1 MSPCVV
7 YCHILDF
14 KQVLF
19 IFSQVFFLLGLFWFL
34 PPASAQRT
42 NTTGTCQTET
52 LGREFITSYM
62 DDCGN
67 SSQFEVQITGYF
79 AFTSV
84 SVSISNYQFDKKIM
98 VNWGEMVRVSLPES
112 VGIKGTTNFSNVV
125 LVKADKDISVVSV
138 SNKHV
143 SPETTVLY
151 PVSSL
156 GNEHYIVTP
165 STESLDSYPEFSVMT
180 YQEPNS
186 VEVHVK
192 GKLHYLIQDNSTG
205 SRLTI
210 KLHAFQGIQFQGIG
224 DLSGTRIVS
233 EKPVAILVG
242 QRCFCNNTKCNHVFE
257 QLLPVCSWGTKY
269 IVPPL
274 PWQKVDEIVY
284 ITASRNTTVL
294 YQLGEQAETVTL
306 AGGSV
311 LQRPVKPW
319 IPVYISANVGIQ
331 VVFYSVGAPLPNSS
345 HAFLMNVPDV
355 ASYCQM
361 YSINAQEGFENFALM
376 VANTAETGA
385 IILDN
390 QPVRDVVWNRVPG
403 TEFVWGMRTLVPAN
417 RSHAVEHP
425 LVPAN
430 RSHAVEHPSS
440 PFALLSVGTAA
451 MDSYGIPGSC
461 RKNVTFKC
469 QTETPQIQKQLEMC
483 KDVFLKGN
491 NSEFCSFVNLTI
503 VNLETMCAQ
512 DRAVSLEDFAG
523 PFGPFLNSSTL
534 SAGGNENKREVASAV
549 TFLLQSVELAALTA
563 ALKSPEMKT
572 QNVTTES
579 MAIET
584 LLVVPAA
591 GPCDEVFRLRA
602 LNETMDIHC
611 DTVTKAATEDS
622 WAVAFISYFT
632 LDSIIDKRFL
642 KEGDLM
648 ADEKLRNCH
657 LNSRVV
663 SGAVGDGRLMNLSKP
678 VNFTLRHRQAKKEE
692 EEALCV
698 HWKFIA
704 GRGFWAEDGCTVL
717 HTNSTH
723 TICSCD
729 HLSSFA
735 LLMGHTEVEE
745 SYPLTIVTYVGLT
758 LSLLCLLLAIL
769 TFLLCRSI
777 RNISTSIH
785 LQLCLCLFLANLL
798 FLTAVTRTSIQ
809 VVCAVIAGFLHYLF
823 LACFTWMFLEG
834 LHLFLTVRNLK
845 VVNYTSTSWFKKR
858 FMYPFGYG
866 FPALVVVISAALNP
880 DGYGTS
886 KHCWLSLDRGFR
898 WSFLGPVCAI
908 ILINL
913 TFFLVT
919 LWILRDKLSSLNEDV
934 STLKDT
940 RLLTFKAIAQLF
952 ILGCTWSLGLFQ
964 VSSAKMVMAYLFTIV
979 NSLQGVFIFLV
990 HCLLNRQVRE
1000 EYRRWIK
1007 GTRKSSP
1014 PTQTFSLSRSTVTT
1028 STKMAPCITGC
1039 GMGWEGAD
1047 GPSPTKS

>member
-1 MSPCVV
+1 
-7 YCHILDF
+7 
-14 KQVLF
+14 
-19 IFSQVFFLLGLFWFL
+19 
-34 PPASAQRT
+34 
-42 NTTGTCQTET
+42 
-52 LGREFITSYM
+52 M

-84 SVSISNYQFDKKIM
+84 SVSISNGGRFEEKIM
-98 VNWGEMVRVSLPES
+98 VNQGEMVRVSLPES

-180 YQEPNS
+180 YEDGNLMT
-186 VEVHVK
+186 VHV
-192 GKLHYLIQDNSTG
+192 
-205 SRLTI
+205 
-210 KLHAFQGIQFQGIG
+210 
-224 DLSGTRIVS
+224 
-233 EKPVAILVG
+233 E
-242 QRCFCNNTKCNHVFE
+242 
-257 QLLPVCSWGTKY
+257 
-269 IVPPL
+269 
-274 PWQKVDEIVY
+274 
-284 ITASRNTTVL
+284 
-294 YQLGEQAETVTL
+294 
-306 AGGSV
+306 
-311 LQRPVKPW
+311 
-319 IPVYISANVGIQ
+319 VYISANVGIQ
-331 VVFYSVGAPLPNSS
+331 VVFYSVGAALPNSS

-355 ASYCQM
+355 ASYCRM

-376 VANTAETGA
+376 VANTSETGA

-390 QPVRDVVWNRVPG
+390 QPVRDVVWNRVAG
-403 TEFVWGMRTLVPAN
+403 TEFVWSMPTLAPAI
-417 RSHAVEHP
+417 
-425 LVPAN
+425 

-469 QTETPQIQKQLEMC
+469 QTETPQIQEQLEMC
-483 KDVFLKGN
+483 KDVFLQGI
-491 NSEFCSFVNLTI
+491 NSEFCSFMNSTL

-512 DRAVSLEDFAG
+512 DRAVSLQEVAG
-523 PFGPFLNSSTL
+523 PFGSFLNSSTL
-534 SAGGNENKREVASAV
+534 SAGGNESKREVASAV

-563 ALKSPEMKT
+563 ALKSLEMKKQT
-572 QNVTTES
+572 VTTES

-602 LNETMDIHC
+602 QEETMDIHC
-611 DTVTKAATEDS
+611 NTVTRAATEANS

-648 ADEKLRNCH
+648 ADEKLRNFH

-663 SGAVGDGRLMNLSKP
+663 SGAVGDGRFMNLSKP

-692 EEALCV
+692 EETLCI
-698 HWKFIA
+698 HWKFIT
-704 GRGFWAEDGCTVL
+704 GKGTWSPDGCTTV

-735 LLMGHTEVEE
+735 LLMGHTGVEE
-745 SYPLTIVTYVGLT
+745 SDPLSIITYVGLT

-777 RNISTSIH
+777 RDVSTSLH
-785 LQLCLCLFLANLL
+785 LQLCLCLFLADLL
-798 FLTAVTRTSIQ
+798 FLTAVTRTGSR

-845 VVNYTSTSWFKKR
+845 VVNYTSASRFKKR
-858 FMYPFGYG
+858 FMYPFSYG
-866 FPALVVVISAALNP
+866 FPALVVAISAAVNP
-880 DGYGTS
+880 EGYGTS

-952 ILGCTWSLGLFQ
+952 ILSCTWSLGFFQ
-964 VSSAKMVMAYLFTIV
+964 VGSAKMVMAYLFTIV
-979 NSLQGVFIFLV
+979 NSLQGAFIFLV

-1000 EYRRWIK
+1000 EYKRWIK
-1007 GTRKSSP
+1007 GTRKPSP
-1014 PTQTFSLSRSTVTT
+1014 TTQNFTLSVSAVTT
-1028 STKMAPCITGC
+1028 STKMVSWG
-1039 GMGWEGAD
+1039 E
-1047 GPSPTKS
+1047 PSTSSL

>member
-1 MSPCVV
+1 MGRRSFAFPP
-7 YCHILDF
+7 
-14 KQVLF
+14 
-19 IFSQVFFLLGLFWFL
+19 VFFLLGLFWFL

-84 SVSISNYQFDKKIM
+84 SVSISNYTGDGGRFEEKIM
-98 VNWGEMVRVSLPES
+98 VNQGEMVRVSLPES

-165 STESLDSYPEFSVMT
+165 STESLARYPEFSVMT

-192 GKLHYLIQDNSTG
+192 GKLHYLTQVHPTG

-210 KLHAFQGIQFQGIG
+210 NLRAFQGIQFQGIG

-233 EKPVAILVG
+233 KKPVAILVG

-257 QLLPVCSWGTKY
+257 QLLPVCSWGTTY
-269 IVPPL
+269 IIPPL
-274 PWQKVDEIVY
+274 PRQKVDEIVY
-284 ITASRNTTVL
+284 ITASQSTTVL

-311 LQRPVKPW
+311 LQRPVKPS

-331 VVFYSVGAPLPNSS
+331 VVFYSMGAAMSNSS

-355 ASYCQM
+355 ASYCRM

-390 QPVRDVVWNRVPG
+390 QPVRDVVWNRVAG
-403 TEFVWGMRTLVPAN
+403 TEFVWSMHTLA
-417 RSHAVEHP
+417 SAI
-425 LVPAN
+425 

-483 KDVFLKGN
+483 KDVFLKGGT
-491 NSEFCSFVNLTI
+491 SEFCSFMNSTL

-512 DRAVSLEDFAG
+512 DRAASLEEVAG
-523 PFGPFLNSSTL
+523 PFGSFLNSSTL
-534 SAGGNENKREVASAV
+534 SAGGNESKREVASAV

-563 ALKSPEMKT
+563 ALKSPEMKIQT
-572 QNVTTES
+572 VTTES

-602 LNETMDIHC
+602 LNETMHIHC
-611 DTVTKAATEDS
+611 DTVTPAPTEDS
-622 WAVAFISYFT
+622 VAVAFISYST
-632 LDSIIDKRFL
+632 LDSIIDKRFVN
-642 KEGDLM
+642 EGDLM
-648 ADEKLRNCH
+648 ADEKLRNFH

-678 VNFTLRHRQAKKEE
+678 VNFTLRHRQAKKKEE
-692 EEALCV
+692 VVRCV
-698 HWKFIA
+698 YWKFRA
-704 GRGFWAEDGCTVL
+704 GNGTWAEDGCTIL
-717 HTNSTH
+717 YTNSTH
-723 TICSCD
+723 TNCSCN
-729 HLSSFA
+729 HLTSFA
-735 LLMGHTEVEE
+735 LLMGLTRVED
-745 SYPLTIVTYVGLT
+745 SDPLTIITYVGLT
-758 LSLLCLLLAIL
+758 FSLLCLLLAIL

-798 FLTAVTRTSIQ
+798 FLTTVTRSSSR

-845 VVNYTSTSWFKKR
+845 VVNYTRANRFKKR
-858 FMYPFGYG
+858 FMYPFSYG
-866 FPALVVVISAALNP
+866 FPALVVAISAAVNP
-880 DGYGTS
+880 EGYGTS
-886 KHCWLSLDRGFR
+886 KHCWLSLERGFH

-964 VSSAKMVMAYLFTIV
+964 VGSAKMVMAYLFTIV
-979 NSLQGVFIFLV
+979 NSLQGAFIFLV

-1007 GTRKSSP
+1007 GTRKPSP
-1014 PTQTFSLSRSTVTT
+1014 PTQTFSLSVSTVTT
-1028 STKMAPCITGC
+1028 SPKMVSWG
-1039 GMGWEGAD
+1039 E
-1047 GPSPTKS
+1047 PSTSSL